1 MDNNDEDGLRLV
13 QSPVLLRQLAAD
25 TLRKAILT
33 GNLKPGERLVE
44 ATLAKRMGV
53 SRPSLREALTQLS
66 AEKLVTITPNR
77 GPAVATI
84 SWEEAQSIYE
94 VRALLEA
101 EAAKSFA
108 SRATPDNIN
117 SMKQSLRE
125 FQRAI
130 SKKEVDRLLRS
141 TSEFYS
147 VMLRFCGNPI
157 IGEILGGLNAR
168 VSFLRARSM
177 SQPGRSKRSL
187 AEMTAMLDAFEDR
200 NAAKAQ
206 QACLEHVR
214 NAAMAAKQSFPE
226 VPEVLETGRAKRR
239 VKKIEISLS

>member
-1 MDNNDEDGLRLV
+1 MNSNDEDGLRLV

-33 GNLKPGERLVE
+33 GSLKPGERLVE

-77 GPAVATI
+77 GPAVASI
-84 SWEEAQSIYE
+84 GWDEAQNIYE

-108 SRATPDNIN
+108 SHATSDNIN
-117 SMKQSLRE
+117 SMRQSLRE

-130 SKKEVDRLLRS
+130 PKKDVDRLLRS

-168 VSFLRARSM
+168 ISFLRARSM
-177 SQPGRSKRSL
+177 SQPGRSKHSL
-187 AEMTAMLDAFEDR
+187 AEMTAMLDAFEGH
-200 NAAKAQ
+200 NVTKAQ
-206 QACLEHVR
+206 QASLEHVR
-214 NAAMAAKQSFPE
+214 NAAMAAKQSFFE
-226 VPEVLETGRAKRR
+226 VSEMNETSRANRR
-239 VKKIEISLS
+239 TRKIESSFS